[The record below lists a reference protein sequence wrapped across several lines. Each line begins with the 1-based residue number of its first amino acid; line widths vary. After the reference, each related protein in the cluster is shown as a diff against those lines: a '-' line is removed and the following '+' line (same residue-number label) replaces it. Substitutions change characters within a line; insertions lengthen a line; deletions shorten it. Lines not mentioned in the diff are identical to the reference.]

1 MPGRHWCLFAGGCAW
16 FKCERYRSIAL
27 GDHTLILGEVREF
40 AQNLAAPL
48 VFSGGCF
55 RELHMETIDSSRQA
69 YRAA

>member
-1 MPGRHWCLFAGGCAW
+1 MPGRHWCLFAGGCTW